1 MGFCRRNPLIN
12 PLVIFLQRDDDDDDD
27 DFMAWLLAFGD
38 DQGLAGM

>member
-27 DFMAWLLAFGD
+27 FMAWLLAFGD

>member
-12 PLVIFLQRDDDDDDD
+12 PLVIFLQRDDDDND